1 MPVALV
7 ARVVDTQTNQ
17 SFDVTYERFPVRIG
31 RNQLNDLHID
41 RPYVSQFHAAID
53 LRDRQILI
61 RDLGSTNGTVYAGQR
76 LQRDVPVDV
85 TQNPEITIGPVT
97 IKLAI
102 AEAAAKKEP
111 PRESFLD
118 MSGEAW
124 ANQAHGGPRKPAI
137 APGGED
143 PYLRQL
149 LPYLEAYRA
158 SWGTVYRILYD
169 HLARLQPEVRTQYL
183 RRLAVEQSAV
193 SGEPDF
199 QKLATYYGVDVAALG
214 EINPSKAAQT
224 AIAELARTLAPG
236 SKPLD
241 DVAGILQFARR
252 LRDSVE
258 VFLKCFISL
267 RDGYQAFTEQ
277 MLGTDRNDAN
287 DKVATA
293 KDAKELGIILLTAA
307 GGPEAARQLNENF
320 IEVMAHEVKLLNG
333 VMEGVKTLLGRL
345 SPRTLEEELERKG
358 KKGGLFSSK
367 YEELWKL
374 YESRHGDYA
383 GEDKQ
388 TFEAIFGPQFARAY
402 AASAGEDY
410 KGSSGEAGPKPR
422 FTISS
427 NQKR

>member
-17 SFDVTYERFPVRIG
+17 SFEVTYERFPVRIG

-76 LQRDVPVDV
+76 LQRDAPVDV
-85 TQNPEITIGPVT
+85 THNPEITIGPVT
-97 IKLAI
+97 IRFTI
-102 AEAAAKKEP
+102 VEAQKKEDR
-111 PRESFLD
+111 REGFLD

-124 ANQAHGGPRKPAI
+124 AQQHPGGRKPPI
-137 APGGED
+137 APGAED
-143 PYLRQL
+143 PYVRQL

-158 SWGTVYRILYD
+158 AWGTVYRILYD
-169 HLARLQPEVRTQYL
+169 HLARLQPDVRQAYL
-183 RRLAVEQSAV
+183 RRLASEQAAV
-193 SGEPDF
+193 AAEADF
-199 QKLATYYGVDVAALG
+199 QKLAQYYGVDPAAMG
-214 EINPSKAAQT
+214 EMNPSRAAQT
-224 AIAELARTLAPG
+224 ALAELSRTLAPG
-236 SKPLD
+236 TKPLD
-241 DVAGILQFARR
+241 DVGSILQFARR
-252 LRDSVE
+252 LRDSME

-277 MLGTDRNDAN
+277 MLGSDGIDQNDR
-287 DKVATA
+287 VAAA
-293 KDAKELGIILLTAA
+293 KDAKELGVVLLTPA
-307 GGPEAARQLNENF
+307 GGPEAARQLNESF

-345 SPRTLEEELERKG
+345 SPRTLEDELERKG

-410 KGSSGEAGPKPR
+410 KGSSGESGPKPR
-422 FTISS
+422 FTISA
-427 NQKR
+427 NQMKR

>member
-17 SFDVTYERFPVRIG
+17 SFEITYERFPVRIG

-61 RDLGSTNGTVYAGQR
+61 RDLGSTNGTVFAGQR
-76 LQRDVPVDV
+76 LQRDTPVDV
-85 TQNPEITIGPVT
+85 TQTPEITIGPVT
-97 IKLAI
+97 IRLTVV
-102 AEAAAKKEP
+102 EAAKKEDR
-111 PRESFLD
+111 REGFLD

-124 ANQAHGGPRKPAI
+124 ANQAAGVRKQAV
-137 APGGED
+137 APGAED
-143 PYLRQL
+143 PYVRQL

-158 SWGTVYRILYD
+158 AWGTVYRILYD
-169 HLARLQPEVRTQYL
+169 HLARLQPDVRQAYL
-183 RRLAVEQSAV
+183 RRLASEQAAV
-193 SGEPDF
+193 AAEPDF
-199 QKLATYYGVDVAALG
+199 QKLAQYYGVDPAAMG
-214 EINPSKAAQT
+214 EMSPAKAAQT
-224 AIAELARTLAPG
+224 ALAELSRTLAPG
-236 SKPLD
+236 TKPLD
-241 DVAGILQFARR
+241 DVASILQFARR
-252 LRDSVE
+252 LRDAME

-267 RDGYQAFTEQ
+267 RDGYQAFTDQ
-277 MLGTDRNDAN
+277 ILGNENIDHNDR
-287 DKVATA
+287 VAAA
-293 KDAKELGIILLTAA
+293 KDAKELGLVLLTPT
-307 GGPEAARQLNENF
+307 GGPEAARQLNESF

-345 SPRTLEEELERKG
+345 SPRTLEDELERKG
-358 KKGGLFSSK
+358 KKGGLFSSR

-410 KGSSGEAGPKPR
+410 KGSSGESGPKPR
-422 FTISS
+422 FTISA
-427 NQKR
+427 NQMKR

>member
-7 ARVVDTQTNQ
+7 ARVVDTQSNQ

-53 LRDRQILI
+53 VRDKQIVI

-76 LQRDVPVDV
+76 LQRDVPVDI
-85 TQNPEITIGPVT
+85 THNPEITIGPVT
-97 IKLAI
+97 IRLNI
-102 AEAAAKKEP
+102 VEAVKKEER
-111 PRESFLD
+111 REGFLD

-124 ANQAHGGPRKPAI
+124 ANQAPGARKQAI
-137 APGGED
+137 APGAED

-158 SWGTVYRILYD
+158 AWGTVYRILYD
-169 HLARLQPEVRTQYL
+169 HLARLQPDVRSAYL
-183 RRLAVEQSAV
+183 RRLAAEQVSVSA
-193 SGEPDF
+193 EPDF
-199 QKLATYYGVDVAALG
+199 QKLAQYYGVDPGAMG
-214 EINPSKAAQT
+214 EMNPGKAAQT
-224 AIAELARTLAPG
+224 ALAELSRTLAPG
-236 SKPLD
+236 TKPLD

-277 MLGTDRNDAN
+277 MLGTDRNTEN
-287 DKVATA
+287 DRVATA
-293 KDAKELGIILLTAA
+293 KDAKELGVILLTPA
-307 GGPEAARQLNENF
+307 GGPEAARQLNEIF

-345 SPRTLEEELERKG
+345 SPRTMEEELERKG

-402 AASAGEDY
+402 AANAGEDY
-410 KGSSGEAGPKPR
+410 NAPAGEAGPKPR
-422 FTISS
+422 FTISA
-427 NQKR
+427 NQMKR

>member
-17 SFDVTYERFPVRIG
+17 SFEVTFERFPVRIG

-53 LRDRQILI
+53 LRDRQII
-61 RDLGSTNGTVYAGQR
+61 VRDLGSTNGTVFAGQR

-85 TQNPEITIGPVT
+85 TQTPEITIGPVT
-97 IKLAI
+97 MRFSLS
-102 AEAAAKKEP
+102 EAAK
-111 PRESFLD
+111 REERREGFLD

-124 ANQAHGGPRKPAI
+124 AAQGAGARKQAI
-137 APGGED
+137 APGQED

-149 LPYLEAYRA
+149 MPYLEAYRA
-158 SWGTVYRILYD
+158 AWGTVYRILYD
-169 HLARLQPEVRTQYL
+169 HLARLQPEVRQAYL
-183 RRLAVEQSAV
+183 RRLASEQAAV
-193 SGEPDF
+193 SAEPDF
-199 QKLATYYGVDVAALG
+199 QKLAQYYGVDAGAIG
-214 EINPSKAAQT
+214 EMTPPKAAQT
-224 AIAELARTLAPG
+224 ALAELHRTLAPDT
-236 SKPLD
+236 KPLD
-241 DVAGILQFARR
+241 DVSSILQFARR
-252 LRDSVE
+252 LRDSME

-277 MLGTDRNDAN
+277 MLGTDGKDQNDR
-287 DKVATA
+287 VAVA
-293 KDAKELGIILLTAA
+293 KDAKELGLVLLTPA
-307 GGPEAARQLNENF
+307 GGPDAARQLNENF

-345 SPRTLEEELERKG
+345 SPKTMEDELERKG

-410 KGSSGEAGPKPR
+410 KGTSGESGQKPR
-422 FTISS
+422 FTISA
-427 NQKR
+427 NQMKR